1 MTATT
6 HPVTPEEVMAFLDG
20 ELSHVEAQAVSAHLE
35 DCAECAGV
43 VEQFRNLSQSLS
55 EWEVPAVSSK
65 LDEPVR
71 DAAVSNSTPVRTIR
85 FGIWNWRLWA
95 IGGGGAFAAILVFA
109 LIIFSYSSPLPRT
122 AQFLAQKKEIEQNN
136 AATNNKPEVMN
147 GLIDK
152 QQIAA
157 LPLESRQMDSLARIS
172 PGVVSEAKTRDA
184 RDRTVAPPPSAPMI
198 ARTVSLTIQVKD
210 FAAARAA
217 LDNILARH
225 HGYSA
230 QLSVNTQENAPRDL
244 YASLRIPAPELLA
257 AIGELKTLGR
267 VQNESQT
274 GEEVTQQHADK
285 AARLKNSRET
295 EERLQAIL
303 QQRTGKIEDVLEV
316 EEEIARVRG
325 EIESMESD
333 QDALEHRVSFA
344 TVNLQLTE
352 EYKAQLNSPDAS
364 ATTRMH
370 NSFVAGFHNAS
381 ETVLRIVL
389 FLEEYGPPILIWL
402 VILGLPASFA
412 WRRYKR
418 MHSRF

>member
-1 MTATT
+1 
-6 HPVTPEEVMAFLDG
+6 
-20 ELSHVEAQAVSAHLE
+20 
-35 DCAECAGV
+35 
-43 VEQFRNLSQSLS
+43 
-55 EWEVPAVSSK
+55 
-65 LDEPVR
+65 
-71 DAAVSNSTPVRTIR
+71 
-85 FGIWNWRLWA
+85 
-95 IGGGGAFAAILVFA
+95 
-109 LIIFSYSSPLPRT
+109 
-122 AQFLAQKKEIEQNN
+122 
-136 AATNNKPEVMN
+136 
-147 GLIDK
+147 
-152 QQIAA
+152 
-157 LPLESRQMDSLARIS
+157 
-172 PGVVSEAKTRDA
+172 
-184 RDRTVAPPPSAPMI
+184 MI

-274 GEEVTQQHADK
+274 GEEVTQQHADQ